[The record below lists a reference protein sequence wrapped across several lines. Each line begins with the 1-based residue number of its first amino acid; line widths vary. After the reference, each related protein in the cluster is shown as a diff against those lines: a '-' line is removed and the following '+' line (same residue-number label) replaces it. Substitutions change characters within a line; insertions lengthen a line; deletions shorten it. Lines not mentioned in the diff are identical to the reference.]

1 MRPSLDANLFFYYFS
16 NKVNILSK
24 KDTKMKKII
33 LSLSMLLTATFAV
46 DCNNAF
52 IKAVVSMID
61 EPAPTRVDENSVI
74 MGATCENETLKT
86 TFVINDSED
95 IKFSKFTKDQIEEF
109 KKMQTEMLKED
120 FCSSKNPLIDKASW
134 IYNYEDGKNFTVINL
149 TKEDYK

>member
-1 MRPSLDANLFFYYFS
+1 
-16 NKVNILSK
+16 
-24 KDTKMKKII
+24 MKKII
-33 LSLSMLLTATFAV
+33 LSLSMLLTSTFAV

-74 MGATCENETLKT
+74 MGATCENEILKT

-95 IKFSKFTKDQIEEF
+95 IKFSKFTKEQIDEF
-109 KKMQTEMLKED
+109 KKLQTEMLKED

-134 IYNYEDGKNFTVINL
+134 IYNHENGKNFAVVNL
-149 TKEDYK
+149 TKEDCR